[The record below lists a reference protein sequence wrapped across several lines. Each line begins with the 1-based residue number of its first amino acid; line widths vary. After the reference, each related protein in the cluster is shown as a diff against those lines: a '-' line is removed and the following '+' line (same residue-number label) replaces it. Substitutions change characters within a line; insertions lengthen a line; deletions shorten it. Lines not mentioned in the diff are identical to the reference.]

1 MIRALVSI
9 RLGAAALGPS
19 GAPARAMYHSLPLLV
34 IAALLTGGGN
44 MALLGAVA
52 PGDNWP
58 QWRGPLA
65 NGTSPSATP
74 PVHWSETENVKWKV
88 KLPGRGT
95 ATPIVWGDQ
104 IFIQAAIATGKKA
117 AAIEPRIP
125 PGVLAGQA
133 APERRRERP
142 PGASGGGGGMNSE
155 KPTEAYQ
162 FVLISLDR
170 QTGKVRWQKVAREE
184 VPHEG
189 HHRDHGFSS
198 QSPIT
203 DGDLVISYFGSHGLY
218 GYDLNGNLK
227 WQKDLGRQQTKNSFG
242 EGSSPALSGDTVIV
256 NWDHEGEDFIA
267 AFDKH
272 TGRELWRTPR
282 EETTGW
288 STPLVVEHGGKR
300 QVVVNATRKV
310 RSYDLATGK
319 LLWECGGQTDNAIPS
334 PVAGDDL
341 VYVTSGFRGSALY
354 AIKLGRTGDLTGGDA
369 VAWSKNKGTPY
380 VPSPLLDSG
389 KLYLFAGN
397 NAILSCFE
405 AKSGQV
411 LIDAERIDALQGV
424 YASPVGAAGRVYLVG
439 RNGATV
445 VLKGSDK
452 LEVIA
457 TNRLDEKIDAS
468 PALVGKEIFLRGHE
482 YLYCLAEK

>member
-1 MIRALVSI
+1 MRS
-9 RLGAAALGPS
+9 GSAALGPT
-19 GAPARAMYHSLPLLV
+19 AAYARAICSFKLFV
-34 IAALLTGGGN
+34 AAAALAAGGN
-44 MALLGAVA
+44 LGL
-52 PGDNWP
+52 PGASVPADNWH

-74 PVHWSETENVKWKV
+74 PVTWSETENVKWKV
-88 KLPGRGT
+88 KIPGRGT

-104 IFIQAAIATGKKA
+104 IFIQTAIATGKKA
-117 AAIEPRIP
+117 AIVEPRIFP
-125 PGVLAGQA
+125 PVLAGQA
-133 APERRRERP
+133 TPPSGNNPPERRRGRP
-142 PGASGGGGGMNSE
+142 PGAPGGGGGINSE
-155 KPTEAYQ
+155 KPTETYQ
-162 FVLISLDR
+162 FVLLSLER

-203 DGDLVISYFGSHGLY
+203 DGSLVVSYFGSHGLY
-218 GYDLNGNLK
+218 CYDFNGNLK

-256 NWDHEGEDFIA
+256 NWDHEGDDFIA
-267 AFDKH
+267 AFDKN
-272 TGRELWRTPR
+272 TGQELWRTPR
-282 EETTGW
+282 EESTGW
-288 STPLVVEHGGKR
+288 STPLIVEHGGKR

-334 PVAGDDL
+334 PVAVDDT
-341 VYVTSGFRGSALY
+341 VYVTSGFRGSTLQ
-354 AIKLGRTGDLTGGDA
+354 AIKLGRTGDLAGGDA
-369 VAWSKNKGTPY
+369 IAWSKNKGTPY

-397 NAILSCFE
+397 NAILSCFD
-405 AKSGQV
+405 AKSGQA
-411 LIDAERIDALQGV
+411 LIDGERIEALQGV

-439 RNGATV
+439 RNGVTA
-445 VLKGSDK
+445 VLKRSDK

-468 PALVGKEIFLRGHE
+468 PALVGREMFLRGHE